1 MLPGR
6 GGDAVKS
13 RLSMERPVA
22 RCLRVRQ
29 HYPSRKNKQKLMHT
43 VQGLK
48 RFSAKSGAALVL
60 VLSLVNKSSYRFAE
74 NSQKKTGGNE
84 V

>member
-1 MLPGR
+1 MLPDR
-6 GGDAVKS
+6 GGDAVTS

-22 RCLRVRQ
+22 QCLRVRH
-29 HYPSRKNKQKLMHT
+29 HYPVRKNKQKQIHA

-48 RFSAKSGAALVL
+48 SFSVKSGAALML

-74 NSQKKTGGNE
+74 NSQKTRG
-84 V
+84 